1 MTVLDY
7 IDETNPPEV
16 RKLLLTAHHFLQESL
31 PPFVTCAI
39 KWRMP
44 FYKLHRNFCY
54 LNRHPDHIT
63 LGFSYGWKLAPLP
76 GVLLDE
82 NGTLKQIRYLE
93 IRSVEEL
100 FSDTVMQI
108 LQEAIILDEMLGKSR
123 TKRAFRRN

>member
-7 IDETNPPEV
+7 IDETNPPDV
-16 RKLLLTAHHFLQESL
+16 RKLLLTAHHFLLESL

-39 KWRMP
+39 KWRLP
-44 FYKLHRNFCY
+44 FYMLYRNFCY

-63 LGFSYGWKLAPLP
+63 LGFPQGWKLAPIP

-93 IRSVEEL
+93 IRSVEDL
-100 FSDTVMQI
+100 FSDVTMQI

-123 TKRAFRRN
+123 AKRRVK